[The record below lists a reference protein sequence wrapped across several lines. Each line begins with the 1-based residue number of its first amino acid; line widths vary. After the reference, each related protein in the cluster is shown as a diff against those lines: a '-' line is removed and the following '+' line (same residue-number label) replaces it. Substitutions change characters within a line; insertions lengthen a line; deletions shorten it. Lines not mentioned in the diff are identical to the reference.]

1 MRTFL
6 LLLVALMLPLTFTAC
21 QDSAREEAMEEGA
34 PPGDREDVI
43 GDGEII
49 DEPGEPEGNMFQGA
63 DTNGDGFLS
72 AEEFMAAWTGVE
84 MSPYDTD
91 GDGRVSQAE
100 YDAYRAA
107 HPDM

>member
-6 LLLVALMLPLTFTAC
+6 LLLVALLMPLTFTAC

-49 DEPGEPEGNMFQGA
+49 DEPGEPEGNMFETWDA
-63 DTNGDGFLS
+63 DRDGFLND
-72 AEEFMAAWTGVE
+72 AEYRANITDVE
-84 MSPYDTD
+84 MAMYDTD
-91 GDGRVSQAE
+91 GDGRVSLAE
-100 YDAYRAA
+100 YNAYHNR
-107 HPDM
+107 M